1 MLKGNEDMNSW
12 IYSAHYY
19 CHTFVNKLCVD
30 SVFETQN
37 TDEVQ
42 NQIKVSLHNFLVRFF
57 ILKDYLH
64 AVGKN
69 TLLVVGL

>member
-1 MLKGNEDMNSW
+1 MKIW
-12 IYSAHYY
+12 ILEYILHIITVM
-19 CHTFVNKLCVD
+19 HTFVNKLCVD

-42 NQIKVSLHNFLVRFF
+42 NQIKVSLHNFLVCFF